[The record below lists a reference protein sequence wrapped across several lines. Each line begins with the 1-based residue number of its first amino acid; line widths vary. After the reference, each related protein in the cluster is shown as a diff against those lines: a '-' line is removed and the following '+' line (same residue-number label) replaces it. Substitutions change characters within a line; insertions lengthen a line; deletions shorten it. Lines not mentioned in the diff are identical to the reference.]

1 VLLFKYPRTTEWLKL
16 EGTSGAHVVQPTTKS
31 RDNPGRLSRQL
42 VKIFKEETPQHV
54 WTTCASAL
62 ASTQY
67 RSAAR
72 CSDGKGHLPQPA
84 GGALPDAAQEDSM
97 ST

>member
-1 VLLFKYPRTTEWLKL
+1 M
-16 EGTSGAHVVQPTTKS
+16 VQPPAQS
-31 RDNPGRLSRQL
+31 RDDPSRLLRAACRRL
-42 VKIFKEETPQHV
+42 VKISKEETPQHV
-54 WTTCASAL
+54 CITCASAL
-62 ASTQY
+62 ASTQC

-84 GGALPDAAQEDSM
+84 GAQPDAAQEDSM